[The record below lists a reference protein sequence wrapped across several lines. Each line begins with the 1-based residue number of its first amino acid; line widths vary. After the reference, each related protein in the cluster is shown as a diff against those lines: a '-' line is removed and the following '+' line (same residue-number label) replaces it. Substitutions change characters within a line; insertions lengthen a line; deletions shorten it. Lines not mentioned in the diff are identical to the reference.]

1 MSQNEGPKRDPEV
14 QHRYETE
21 TISASG
27 LSEFSRSPRA
37 YRAYKDKEKE
47 TSESY
52 FELGKAIHCRILE
65 PETFDDRY
73 YLMDIEA
80 PGGYMG
86 TLIDKYF
93 YYINNDFAEELAKEL
108 AYKDS
113 GYKTKAET
121 VWKNFEEKEEC
132 IAYWNALNDS
142 KGKSILTPKE
152 EFIIENCVQS
162 VLNHKTANALL
173 SVDPADTHTILTEHD
188 MKWSLKEFDFTM
200 RSILDRA
207 VIDTEN
213 KVVNIIDLK
222 TTSKNVHKF
231 NYSYENFS
239 YYRQMAFY
247 GHAMMWYIEN
257 VLKEDRKDWHLTTT
271 IIAVQTSGFYET
283 VVYAPAPEDM
293 QIGHY
298 EIFNLLTELNWHFEN
313 DLWDYPIDYYI
324 SGGIMPL
331 ALDPVKYGING
342 EKKDAKTSET
352 SKND

>member
-1 MSQNEGPKRDPEV
+1 MSQNDGPKRDPEI
-14 QHRYETE
+14 QNRYETE

-27 LSEFSRSPRA
+27 LSEFAKSPRA
-37 YRAYKDKEKE
+37 YRAYKDKEQE
-47 TSESY
+47 SCESY
-52 FELGKAIHCRILE
+52 FELGKAIHCKILE
-65 PETFDDRY
+65 PEKFDDQY
-73 YLMDIEA
+73 YLMDVEA
-80 PGGYMG
+80 PGGFMG

-93 YYINNDFAEELAKEL
+93 WYLSNEFADEMARDL

-132 IAYWNALNDS
+132 IAYWNALNES
-142 KGKSILTPKE
+142 KGKVILTPKD
-152 EFIIENCVQS
+152 EFVIENCVDS
-162 VLNHKTANALL
+162 VLNHKTANSLL
-173 SVDPADTHTILTEHD
+173 DVDPTSDYTYLTEYD
-188 MKWSLKEFDFTM
+188 MRWSLSGFDFTM

-207 VIDTEN
+207 IIDKEN

-231 NYSYENFS
+231 SYSYENFS

-283 VVYAPAPEDM
+283 VVYAPAPADM

-298 EIFNLLTELNWHFEN
+298 EIFNLLTKLNWHFEN
-313 DLWDYPIDYYI
+313 DLWDYPLDYYT

-331 ALDPVKYGING
+331 ALDPTKYGING
-342 EKKDAKTSET
+342 ETGQDKS
-352 SKND
+352 SND